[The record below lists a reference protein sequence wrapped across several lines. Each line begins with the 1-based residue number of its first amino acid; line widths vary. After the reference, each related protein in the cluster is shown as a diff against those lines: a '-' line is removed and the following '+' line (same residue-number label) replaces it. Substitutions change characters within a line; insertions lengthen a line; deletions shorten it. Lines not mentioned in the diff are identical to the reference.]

1 MSCVDIFDERA
12 LSLAPAGAQWERLA
26 SGAIW
31 SEGPVWMF
39 EDQSVLWSDIPNK
52 RMLRWHP
59 TEGQSVWRDH
69 VEYANGHYREADG
82 ALLHCS
88 HDGKRA
94 IDGVMRNELYI
105 CASTSSYRIRLNTHG
120 IQTP

>member
-1 MSCVDIFDERA
+1 MSARA
-12 LSLAPAGAQWERLA
+12 RWRLPVRSGKDWHPARSGARGRGGCLRVGCWVGVAGGQWERLA

-39 EDQSVLWSDIPNK
+39 EDQRVLWSDIPNK

-69 VEYANGHYREADG
+69 VEYANGHYREVDG

-94 IDGVMRNELYI
+94 
-105 CASTSSYRIRLNTHG
+105 
-120 IQTP
+120 